1 MNFCTNLIS
10 GLISLFKIFAFAN
23 FNEQSISIIKNLL
36 LEGNLL
42 SAEQCIKQITQDLES
57 QIIAFVLNKLCQKK
71 DIVTAMKKAAK
82 KQGLGQFVRCKTT
95 LRLSNGQVINL
106 DSWYAQAAPMDY
118 TGSRNLFHLFFQTV
132 HKSSPLHT
140 SNVSSTSVICPSFE
154 VAADMMTE
162 LGVPTTSDWQRD
174 VTASFAK
181 KCAGKHAELVLK
193 NGETVAGKTVLIAI
207 DGGRCRT
214 REPNGTFSDK
224 NNRTY
229 EQYDTPWIEPKLFV
243 ISTIDENGQT
253 NQLDLPIFDA
263 AFGMDE
269 MFELLRTYL
278 VRLNI
283 DKATLVQVTADGALW
298 IWNRVTPFLIDLG
311 VSKNRIVETLDYY
324 HAREHL
330 TKLITYLPENQQA
343 EHLLLFQKLLWD
355 GNIPAIK
362 TQLQSIFPDLDRKPL
377 KPFEY
382 FEKNATRMNYKYCKN
397 NNLVR
402 GSGIIESGIRR
413 ILNLRFKCPSAF
425 WKPENVEPLIFLRAA
440 FLSKRWEYLQ
450 NNFYKI

>member
-10 GLISLFKIFAFAN
+10 GLIALFKIFAFAN

-42 SAEQCIKQITQDLES
+42 SAEQCIKQITIGLES
-57 QIIAFVLNKLCQKK
+57 EIMRLVLNKLCQGKH
-71 DIVTAMKKAAK
+71 VETAMKTAAK
-82 KQGLGQFVRCKTT
+82 AQGLRQFVRQKTT
-95 LRLSNGQVINL
+95 LRLSNGRVITL
-106 DSWYAQAAPMDY
+106 KSWYAQKAPDGY
-118 TGSRNLFHLFFQTV
+118 TGSRDLFHAFFQTV

-140 SNVSSTSVICPSFE
+140 SNVSSTSVICPSFD
-154 VAADMMTE
+154 VAADIMTE
-162 LGVPTTSDWQRD
+162 LGVPTTSDWHRD
-174 VTASFAK
+174 VSASFAQ
-181 KCAGKHAELVLK
+181 KCVGKHAELVLK
-193 NGETVAGKTVLIAI
+193 NGETLAGKTVLIAI

-229 EQYDTPWIEPKLFV
+229 EKYDTPWIEPKLFV

-253 NQLDLPIFDA
+253 NKLDLPIFDA

-283 DKATLVQVTADGALW
+283 DQADIVQVTADGALW

-311 VSKNRIVETLDYY
+311 VPKNRIVETLDYY
-324 HAREHL
+324 HAHEHL
-330 TKLITYLPENQQA
+330 TKLIAYLPENKQA
-343 EHLLLFQKLLWD
+343 DNRLLFKKLLWD
-355 GNIPAIK
+355 GDIAAIK
-362 TQLQSIFPDLDRKPL
+362 TQLQSIFPDLDTNPL
-377 KPFEY
+377 KPFDY
-382 FEKNATRMNYKYCKN
+382 FEKNAIRMNYKYCKK

-413 ILNLRFKCPSAF
+413 VLNLRFKCPSAF
-425 WKPENVEPLIFLRAA
+425 WKPENVEPLIFLRGA
-440 FLSKRWEYLQ
+440 FLSKRWDYLQ
-450 NNFYKI
+450 NNFYKN